1 MLFVDNEKFN
11 LGQEELDQLRAVFPE
26 FIAKKRPVSI
36 SYVDH
41 KVSKL
46 QTNNPTMPWVTSKPT
61 VGIML
66 VCNWI
71 DEETGTEREIRYTET
86 APKYL
91 ADGRKNFGAKN
102 LVIDSSFRFLPEKH
116 KELLWFCYNFGTS
129 FENSLADNK
138 NPVFKFSM
146 PEKEAKQRTSVVF
159 KDAKAKAAIGDLS
172 KAQLIELSK
181 NIGLN
186 ISSETAKD
194 LVLSYIYD
202 AMNSSEQIR
211 IKLYE
216 MFATSEISKISD
228 MLQEAWNLDLI
239 MPSSDG
245 EKTVVIVEEK
255 EVVLADLPIDDLDSI
270 AEFLVKDKKALDLLQ
285 KAMS

>member
-11 LGQEELDQLRAVFPE
+11 LGQDEIDQLRAVFPE
-26 FIAKKRPVSI
+26 FITKKRPVSI
-36 SYVDH
+36 SYVDN

-66 VCNWI
+66 VCNWV
-71 DEETGTEREIRYTET
+71 DEETGAEREIRYTEN

-91 ADGRKNFGAKN
+91 ADGRKSFGAKN
-102 LVIDSSFRFLPEKH
+102 LVIDSSFQFLPEKH

-129 FENSLADNK
+129 FENSLAENK
-138 NPVFKFSM
+138 NSVFKFSM
-146 PEKEAKQRTSVVF
+146 PEKEAKQKTSLIF

-172 KAQLIELSK
+172 KSKLIELSK

-186 ISSETAKD
+186 VSPDTAKD

-202 AMNSSEQIR
+202 AINSSEQVR

-216 MFATSEISKISD
+216 MFATSETSKILD
-228 MLQEAWNLDLI
+228 MLDQAWNLDLI

-245 EKTVVIVEEK
+245 LKTVVIVEEK
-255 EVVLADLPIDDLDSI
+255 EVVLAELPIDDLDAI
-270 AEFLVKDKKALDLLQ
+270 AEFLVKDKKALALLQ
-285 KAMS
+285 QAMS

>member
-1 MLFVDNEKFN
+1 MLFIDNEKFN

-26 FIAKKRPVSI
+26 FITKKRPVSI
-36 SYVDH
+36 SYVDN
-41 KVSKL
+41 KISKL
-46 QTNNPTMPWVTSKPT
+46 QTNNPAMPWVTSKPT

-91 ADGRKNFGAKN
+91 ADGRKTFGAKN

-116 KELLWFCYNFGTS
+116 KELLWFCYNFCTS

-146 PEKEAKQRTSVVF
+146 PEKEAKQRTNVVF

-186 ISSETAKD
+186 VSSDTAKD

-202 AMNSSEQIR
+202 AMNSSEQTR

-216 MFATSEISKISD
+216 MFATSETSKISD

-270 AEFLVKDKKALDLLQ
+270 AEFLVKDKKALALLQ

>member
-11 LGQEELDQLRAVFPE
+11 LGKDELDQLRAIFPE
-26 FIAKKRPVSI
+26 FMLKKRPVSI
-36 SYVDH
+36 SYVDN
-41 KVSKL
+41 KVIKL
-46 QTNNPTMPWVTSKPT
+46 QTNNPVMPWVTSKPT

-66 VCNWI
+66 VYNWI
-71 DEETGTEREIRYTET
+71 DDETGTEREIRYTDT

-91 ADGRKNFGAKN
+91 ADGRKSFGPKN
-102 LVIDSSFRFLPEKH
+102 LVIDSSFVFTPDKH

-146 PEKEAKQRTSVVF
+146 PEKEAKQKTSLVF
-159 KDAKAKAAIGDLS
+159 KDAKAKAAIGELS
-172 KAQLIELSK
+172 KLKLIELCSAL
-181 NIGLN
+181 G
-186 ISSETAKD
+186 ISISNESTKD
-194 LVLSYIYD
+194 VILSRVYD
-202 AMNSSEQIR
+202 VMDSSEQVR

-216 MFATSEISKISD
+216 MFATSETSKIAD
-228 MLQEAWNLDLI
+228 MLQQAWNLDLI

-255 EVVLADLPIDDLDSI
+255 EVVLAELPIDDLEAI
-270 AEFLVKDKKALDLLQ
+270 AEFLVKDKKALALLQ

>member
-1 MLFVDNEKFN
+1 MLFIDNEKFN
-11 LGQEELDQLRAVFPE
+11 LGQEELDQLRAIFPE
-26 FIAKKRPVSI
+26 FITKKRPVSI
-36 SYVDH
+36 SYVDS

-46 QTNNPTMPWVTSKPT
+46 QTNNPSMPWVTSKPT

-66 VCNWI
+66 IYNWV
-71 DEETGTEREIRYTET
+71 DEETGTEREVRYTEN

-91 ADGRKNFGAKN
+91 ADGRKSFGAKN
-102 LVIDSSFRFLPEKH
+102 LVIDSSFTFLPEKH

-129 FENSLADNK
+129 FENSLAENK

-172 KAQLIELSK
+172 KSK
-181 NIGLN
+181 LVDLGKSIGIN
-186 ISSETAKD
+186 VSSDTAKD
-194 LVLSYIYD
+194 LILSYIYD
-202 AMNSSEQIR
+202 AMSSSEQIR
-211 IKLYE
+211 IKLYD
-216 MFATSEISKISD
+216 MFATSETSKISD
-228 MLQEAWNLDLI
+228 MLEQAWNLDLI

-255 EVVLADLPIDDLDSI
+255 EVVLAELPIDDLDAI

>member
-11 LGQEELDQLRAVFPE
+11 LGKEELDQLRAIFPE
-26 FIAKKRPVSI
+26 FMLKKKPVSI
-36 SYVDH
+36 SYVDN
-41 KVSKL
+41 KVVKL

-66 VCNWI
+66 VYNWI
-71 DEETGTEREIRYTET
+71 DDETGTEREIRYTDT

-91 ADGRKNFGAKN
+91 ADGRKSFGAKN
-102 LVIDSSFRFLPEKH
+102 LVIDSSFKFLPEKH

-146 PEKEAKQRTSVVF
+146 PEKEAKQKTSLIF
-159 KDAKAKAAIGDLS
+159 KDAKAKASIGDLS
-172 KAQLIELSK
+172 KKQLIELSK
-181 NIGLN
+181 SIGIN
-186 ISSETAKD
+186 VSDDTAKD
-194 LVLSYIYD
+194 LILSYIYD

-211 IKLYE
+211 NNLYE
-216 MFATSEISKISD
+216 KFATTETSKVAD
-228 MLQEAWNLDLI
+228 MLQQAWNLDLI

-245 EKTVVIVEEK
+245 EKTVVIVDEK
-255 EVVLADLPIDDLDSI
+255 EVVLAELPIDDLEAI
-270 AEFLVKDKKALDLLQ
+270 AEFLVKDKKALALLQ